1 MTAAVTDFNQFA
13 ELRVQAKKHD
23 PEVLR
28 EVAGQFEALFVQTML
43 KGMREASLGDPI
55 FGDSEQHE
63 MYQEMLD
70 KQYALEMA
78 SGKGIGIADMLVQQ
92 LGGGRVTETKAEEG
106 QMNNSWKVGAV
117 AALNNSGRVGA
128 ATATNYTGR
137 VGAVTPP
144 NYSREVGAT
153 RAANKS
159 GEIGVVPAWNEPQQ
173 FVQDIWP
180 HAKEAAGRLKV
191 APEGLLAQAALE
203 TGWGKH
209 VMRKNDGALS
219 FNLFGIKAS
228 GNWDGATTTKP
239 TIEFRDGVSER
250 QMARFRAYPD
260 IESTFDDYVRVVGS
274 QPRYD
279 GVRNHGSDTAA
290 FAAAL
295 QNAGYATDPA
305 YADKITA
312 IVNGETMKAALENLK
327 SQETTPITGDES
339 HDDTF

>member
-1 MTAAVTDFNQFA
+1 
-13 ELRVQAKKHD
+13 
-23 PEVLR
+23 
-28 EVAGQFEALFVQTML
+28 
-43 KGMREASLGDPI
+43 
-55 FGDSEQHE
+55 
-63 MYQEMLD
+63 
-70 KQYALEMA
+70 
-78 SGKGIGIADMLVQQ
+78 
-92 LGGGRVTETKAEEG
+92 
-106 QMNNSWKVGAV
+106 MNNSWQIGAV

-128 ATATNYTGR
+128 VTAMNHSGQVGAALETNNSGKVGAALETNNTGKVGARLATN
-137 VGAVTPP
+137 
-144 NYSREVGAT
+144 N
-153 RAANKS
+153 S
-159 GEIGVVPAWNEPQQ
+159 GEIGTVPAWNEPQQ

-180 HAKEAAGRLKV
+180 HAKEAADRLKV

-250 QMARFRAYPD
+250 QTARFRAYPD
-260 IESTFDDYVRVVGS
+260 IESTFDDYVQVVGS

-290 FAAAL
+290 FAEAL
-295 QNAGYATDPA
+295 QSAGYATDPA

-312 IVNGETMKAALENLK
+312 IVNGETMKAALANLK
-327 SQETTPITGDES
+327 SQESAPITGAE
-339 HDDTF
+339 